1 MTDQTSS
8 AVRAAVAERFDDWL
22 AGLIRWAAIPSVS
35 ADPAHRDDVAA
46 SAAHAAEMLRA
57 SGFPDVRVVDGG
69 PWQPAVLA
77 RWPSGDPDAVRVV
90 VYGHHDVQPA
100 DGADRWSYPPFEPV
114 VVDGV
119 LHGRGVSDD
128 KGNVGLHALGV
139 QAHLAATGRSA
150 PAVDLT
156 VLVEGEEE
164 SGSPHI
170 GELLEHLREELVADV
185 IVVSDAG
192 IFRADTPSLV
202 VSMRGLVSGELRVH
216 GPDVDL
222 HSGQFG
228 GAVPNPATVLARLV
242 ASLHDDD
249 GRIAVPGFYDDVRD
263 PGPEERAATAALPFD
278 EQGWLRGAAASRATH
293 GEAGWTTL
301 ERTGARPTAEVN
313 GIVGGYTGPG
323 GKTIVPT
330 DALAK
335 LSFRLVGDQDP
346 ADIQRK
352 VTEHLTGRAP
362 DGVEVEMYWD
372 GPGVRPVTT
381 ELEHPATRAAQRAT
395 AAAFDTDTVLLT
407 REGGSGPE
415 ADLVA
420 ALQAPMV
427 FLGVMT
433 PEDRIHAPDERA
445 ELALLRRGAEAIAHL
460 WQELAELGRAG
471 LAAGTT
477 AADARG

>member
-1 MTDQTSS
+1 MTEVVQQT
-8 AVRAAVAERFDDWL
+8 VREAVAQRFDDWL
-22 AGLIRWAAIPSVS
+22 ARLVEWAAIPSVS
-35 ADPAHRDDVAA
+35 ADPAHHADVAA
-46 SAAHAAEMLRA
+46 SAAHCAQTLRD
-57 SGFPDVRVVDGG
+57 SGFPDVRVLDDG
-69 PWQPAVLA
+69 PWLPAVLA

-100 DGADRWSYPPFEPV
+100 DGEDRWTHPPFAPV

-128 KGNVGLHALGV
+128 KGNVGLHAIGA

-156 VLVEGEEE
+156 LLVEGEEE

-170 GELLEHLREELVADV
+170 GELLKRYRDELVADV

-228 GAVPNPATVLARLV
+228 GAVPNPAAVLARLV
-242 ASLHDDD
+242 ASLHDDQ
-249 GRIAVPGFYDDVRD
+249 GRIAVPGFYDDVVE
-263 PGPEERAATAALPFD
+263 PTEQERAATAALPFD
-278 EQGWLRGAAASRATH
+278 EAGWLSGAAASRATH
-293 GEAGWTTL
+293 GEAGWSTL

-313 GIVGGYTGPG
+313 GITGGYTGPG

-335 LSFRLVGDQDP
+335 LSFRLVGHQDP

-352 VTEHLTGRAP
+352 VTAHLTGLAP
-362 DGVEVEMYWD
+362 AGVDVEMHWD

-381 ELEHPATRAAQRAT
+381 DLEHPATRAAQRAT
-395 AAAFDTDTVLLT
+395 AAAFDTGTVLLT

-415 ADLVA
+415 AELVA

-427 FLGVMT
+427 FLGVIT

-445 ELALLRRGAEAIAHL
+445 DLGLLRRGAEAIAHL
-460 WQELAELGRAG
+460 WQELAALGRDG
-471 LAAGTT
+471 LAAGGG
-477 AADARG
+477 RG